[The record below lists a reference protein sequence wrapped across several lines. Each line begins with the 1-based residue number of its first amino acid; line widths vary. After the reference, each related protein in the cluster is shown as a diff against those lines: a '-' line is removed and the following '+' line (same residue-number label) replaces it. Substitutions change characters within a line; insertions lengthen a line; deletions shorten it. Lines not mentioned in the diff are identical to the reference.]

1 MSILSATKT
10 CLTVPAM
17 RYLTG
22 APAKS
27 GVYAAIRVRGYI
39 KARGRIFCRLALR
52 EDAYLADVVTGT
64 LYDPKTGRCLS
75 TRDPEM
81 QIDLQTA
88 EKATQEDAIAFARGA
103 ADRVKR
109 RELAE
114 YEERGITLEGM
125 PV

>member
-1 MSILSATKT
+1 MSILSTTKT
-10 CLTVPAM
+10 CLTAPAM
-17 RYLTG
+17 RYLTA

-27 GVYAAIRVRGYI
+27 GVYAAIRVRCYI
-39 KARGRIFCRLALR
+39 KARGRIFCRMSLR
-52 EDAYLADVVTGT
+52 EDAYMADVVTGT

-75 TRDPEM
+75 TSDPEM

-88 EKATQEDAIAFARGA
+88 EKATRDDAIAFARGA

-109 RELAE
+109 RELAD
-114 YEERGITLEGM
+114 YEERGISLEVM